1 EWNGTAIQEEEITP
15 ESPAVSHLTN
25 YPNPFN
31 PSTTIQFET
40 TNLHEFAQIEI
51 YNIKGQ
57 KIRTLPVS
65 SSPSRKVSV
74 VWDGTD
80 DNNKPVSSGIYFYK
94 LKTGKIEKTKKCLL
108 MK

>member
-1 EWNGTAIQEEEITP
+1 AI
-15 ESPAVSHLTN
+15 SHLTN

-40 TNLHEFAQIEI
+40 TNLHEFAQIKI

-57 KIRTLPVS
+57 KVKQLVS
-65 SSPSRKVSV
+65 DQLSAGQHSI

-80 DNNKPVSSGIYFYK
+80 DNNKPVGSGIYFYK
-94 LKTGKIEKTKKCLL
+94 LKAGKINKTRKMLL
-108 MK
+108 IK